1 MPACKRTLTQL
12 REEQDK
18 ATTEYMDNVVALK
31 PLQDE
36 MARLEAEL
44 EKMQRRYAAV
54 KEKAH
59 KIASKISIYTH
70 INNSIVIAI
79 EDLEKAEAQQAAL
92 KTEKAQAAL
101 ARKNMKKGVYSEP
114 ILAKVNKL
122 PEVIVELIGAY
133 LPYETLNE
141 LLSQDLWRRVVRIG
155 DRKMLLRFIL
165 EVTSQPMYLTL
176 LPREE
181 ALKKVRFLR
190 GGAHNPSYSWI
201 SYWLHDFKKLKT
213 AIYDTLLLAKAGNP
227 QFAHSVLKTVAVL
240 NSRKWRVNKS
250 ALERTLTEE
259 DLPLEYQS

>member
-1 MPACKRTLTQL
+1 
-12 REEQDK
+12 
-18 ATTEYMDNVVALK
+18 MDNVVALR
-31 PLQDE
+31 PLQAD
-36 MARLEAEL
+36 MDRLKAEL
-44 EKMQRRYAAV
+44 ERMKVAVERKQREYNAAA
-54 KEKAH
+54 EKAH
-59 KIASKISIYTH
+59 KVASKISIYTH

-122 PEVIVELIGAY
+122 PEVIVELIGTY

-141 LLSQDLWRRVVRIG
+141 LLSQDLKRRVIRIG

-165 EVTSQPMYLTL
+165 EVTSQPKYLTL

-213 AIYDTLLLAKAGNP
+213 VIYDTLVLAKAGNP
-227 QFAHSVLKTVAVL
+227 EFAHSVLKTVAVL
-240 NSRKWRVNKS
+240 NSRKWRVNKF